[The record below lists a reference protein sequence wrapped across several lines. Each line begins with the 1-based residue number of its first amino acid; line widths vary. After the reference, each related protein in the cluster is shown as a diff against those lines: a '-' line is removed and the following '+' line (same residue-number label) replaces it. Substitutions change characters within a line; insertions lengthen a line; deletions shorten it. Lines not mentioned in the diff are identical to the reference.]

1 LATALHAQETPPASA
16 VLSPAPQVI
25 VPSTMTGCVSA
36 SPEKSGTYKF
46 AEADSARELQIEGKG
61 LRKWAGKR
69 VELTL
74 GHSPDGLTV
83 KSGLFPPYSGG
94 ARGVALDPAQESVL
108 RQPGGGGTGT
118 GGNLSE
124 LHVLKVRPVAGVPC
138 K

>member
-1 LATALHAQETPPASA
+1 
-16 VLSPAPQVI
+16 
-25 VPSTMTGCVSA
+25 MTGCVNA

-46 AEADSARELQIEGKG
+46 AEADTDRELQIEGKG

-74 GHSPDGLTV
+74 GKSPNGLTV
-83 KSGLFPPYSGG
+83 KGGLWPPYSGG

-118 GGNLSE
+118 GGNLGE
-124 LHVLKVRPVAGVPC
+124 LHVLKVRPVAGAAC